1 MNEPIIPK
9 ISRWVGYILI
19 LFWVALGGIIYEAG
33 LDEVL
38 GIFILLS
45 IAFGYWIYLIYNL
58 NNDMKTAKR
67 AITLN
72 RRLIVK
78 LMMRNYE
85 GSHEEKVE
93 QLLDD
98 INDLDDLIPEE
109 IDPDLFRY
117 YLNKDIKSH
126 ANKDDGI

>member
-1 MNEPIIPK
+1 MNKPIIPQ

-19 LFWVALGGIIYEAG
+19 LGWVALGGIFYEAG
-33 LDEVL
+33 LYEEL
-38 GIFILLS
+38 GLFSLLS

-67 AITLN
+67 AVTLN

>member
-72 RRLIVK
+72 RRLIVN

>member
-1 MNEPIIPK
+1 MDDGLVK
-9 ISRWVGYILI
+9 QISRWVGYILI
-19 LFWVALGGIIYEAG
+19 LFWVGLGGIIYEAG

-58 NNDMKTAKR
+58 NNDMKIAKR

-93 QLLDD
+93 QLLDE
-98 INDLDDLIPEE
+98 INDLNDLIPEE

-117 YLNKDIKSH
+117 YLNKDIKAH